1 MNTQPMSCKIHKTL
15 WILVTILIAFFDV
28 LNLCIRKIKAFCMR
42 SYDSLNLRHVSYE
55 IEYLECCKPDLT
67 KIPKHLSII
76 VGPENDTEPDVL
88 SKIAAYALVMDI
100 DYISYYDVR
109 EEFTLEKVQ
118 VPKFISSKKMQNGH
132 FLWSMP
138 GDRSKTAQLKY
149 KNGMEK
155 AIEVVVL
162 SKNDGKPLIAE
173 VCRELFEQR
182 DSSEIQETLKDRTLL
197 TSKISKVLQKKLN
210 NMPDPD
216 CAIIFNKHLC
226 TFGFLPWH
234 TGFTEFHLIKTGSY
248 FNVGTFARVLYRFS
262 KCEQRFGS

>member
-1 MNTQPMSCKIHKTL
+1 MSCGIHKAL
-15 WILVTILIAFFDV
+15 WMIVTIIITFFD
-28 LNLCIRKIKAFCMR
+28 LLDLCIRKIKSFLLR
-42 SYDSLNLRHVSYE
+42 SYDSLSHRHNSYE
-55 IEYLECCKPDLT
+55 IDYLERCKPDLT

-76 VGPENDTEPDVL
+76 VGPDNDTEAEVL
-88 SKIAAYALVMDI
+88 SKIAAFALVMDI
-100 DYISYYDVR
+100 DYISFFDVK
-109 EEFTLEKVQ
+109 EKVTLENVQ

-138 GDRSKTAQLKY
+138 GDRSNKTAQLKY

-162 SKNDGKPLIAE
+162 SKNEGKPLIAE
-173 VCRELFEQR
+173 VCRELFEKR
-182 DSSEIQETLKDRTLL
+182 DSTEIQEALKDRPSL
-197 TSKISKVLQKKLN
+197 TSKISKSLQKKLN

-216 CAIIFNKHLC
+216 CAIIFSKHMC
-226 TFGFLPWH
+226 TFGLLPWH

-262 KCEQRFGS
+262 KCEQRFGH